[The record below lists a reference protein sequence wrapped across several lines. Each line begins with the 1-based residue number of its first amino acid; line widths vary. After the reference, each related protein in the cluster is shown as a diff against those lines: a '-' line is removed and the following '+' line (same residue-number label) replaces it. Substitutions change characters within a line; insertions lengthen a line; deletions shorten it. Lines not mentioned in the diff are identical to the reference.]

1 MLDGYSAYPLRHI
14 EPDLADFL
22 LAVHDPHHADIETEP
37 FFIGNHLYQC
47 RLSPVFIGLGV
58 QPGVKVGLQSP
69 EGLDLEFIISALG
82 RGCRSPGDN
91 QNNDGQCPVNVIS
104 PSVHNQKS

>member
-22 LAVHDPHHADIETEP
+22 LAGHYSHHADIEAEP
-37 FFIGNHLYQC
+37 LLLGHDLDQC
-47 RLSPVFIGLGV
+47 RLLPVFIGLGI

-69 EGLDLEFIISALG
+69 ESLDLEFIISAIG
-82 RGCRSPGDN
+82 RGRHSPGEN